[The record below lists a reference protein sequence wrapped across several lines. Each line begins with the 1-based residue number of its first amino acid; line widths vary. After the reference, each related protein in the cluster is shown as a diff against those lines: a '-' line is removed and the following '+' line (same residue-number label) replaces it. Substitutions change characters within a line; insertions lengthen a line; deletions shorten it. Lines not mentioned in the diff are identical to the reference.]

1 MLTNLHNSDSTIPS
15 AQLPIPVIPVTADS
29 SKVPFRFENTRGGK
43 SATIGQKFKKMF
55 NYRSRGTNTFVT
67 CRWIIVLYCTDALYE
82 SWFLEGEVFS
92 GEPPPTRRE
101 IRAFEIGLA
110 LACRS
115 LVTGALILAEG
126 LEPR

>member
-1 MLTNLHNSDSTIPS
+1 
-15 AQLPIPVIPVTADS
+15 
-29 SKVPFRFENTRGGK
+29 
-43 SATIGQKFKKMF
+43 MF